1 MFGTSTAAT
10 ADAPG
15 TIVEQRG
22 YSPQERTMART
33 QTPNAAA
40 PLLQELMICDPVTV
54 TPETTLRE
62 VVDILG
68 ARHIGGMPVVA
79 AGVVV
84 GVISASDILAFLA
97 SAPVLPTA
105 RADQTEWGEWGPAP
119 EWLEGDETPSC
130 YFLDF
135 WQDAGAEVMERI
147 HQVARRDWD
156 LLAEHTAAE
165 VMTPTVCSLPPDARA
180 AEAAEYMLR
189 GGIHRVLIME
199 GGRLL
204 GLVTTTDLLR
214 TVAEQRL

>member
-1 MFGTSTAAT
+1 MFGASTAAAT
-10 ADAPG
+10 GASG
-15 TIVEQRG
+15 TGVEQRG

-40 PLLQELMICDPVTV
+40 PLLQELMIRDPVTV

-62 VVDILG
+62 VVDLLG

-79 AGVVV
+79 GGVVV
-84 GVISASDILAFLA
+84 GVISVSDILAFLA
-97 SAPVLPTA
+97 TAPTVATA
-105 RADQTEWGEWGPAP
+105 PADPNGWGEWGPAP
-119 EWLEGDETPSC
+119 EWLEGDETPSS
-130 YFLDF
+130 YFLDY

-147 HQVARRDWD
+147 YEVPRLERD

-165 VMTPTVCSLPPDARA
+165 VMTSTVCSLPPDARA

-189 GGIHRVLIME
+189 GGIHRVLVME

-214 TVAEQRL
+214 TVAEQGS